1 MELKAI
7 QKRMVMIRDMKQYP
21 YGSYTTGATVFGKN
35 D

>member
-7 QKRMVMIRDMKQYP
+7 QRRMVMIREMKQYP
-21 YGSYTTGATVFGKN
+21 YGSYITGATILGKN